1 MRALPI
7 SLSVLLLLASIA
19 GAVSPAAV
27 AGAVADPVGEGT
39 ESVAGNTEPAA
50 ASVAPTV
57 ENAADARRRRRGP
70 DRPQVDAGELTFR
83 TLSTPIGVATR
94 VESGSR
100 GANLGSSVGFAV
112 GETDAAME
120 TAAVVQRIE
129 AAETSVERQR
139 RILAAINRVE
149 RDEVTLNSRQTE
161 AFSAHAAGNLSDRE
175 LLDELVRIA
184 ATAREYDER
193 LDELDA
199 LAEETDGFSSPTRLD
214 ELQVALQVYGVPSAT
229 TRSRPRARGAT
240 PATDVYVESSNRSI
254 VLATVVDGE
263 YVREVFRVDR
273 WDRGGGS
280 IGNDEAINA
289 VVRRYPETASL
300 REPDAFGA
308 GSVQRIT
315 IPHDFGLLRTFVS
328 GGTEQVFVEH
338 QRIALGAFP
347 DTEPVSVNGDGF
359 NVTVDRSYAGG
370 PVTVTVRNEGDRRA
384 RLRRHRH
391 EERRRRR
398 QSSDRY
404 HRRGRHGPDALAG
417 GVLPGHRRRRAS
429 RRLRRQPP
437 THLQRRD
444 RSTTSRVSSS
454 PRSQPLTFFP
464 DPAAVATCPSIP
476 MPILPSGPSA
486 DRSSAHSRRSPASCC
501 SPSRSCSRAAS

>member
-1 MRALPI
+1 LTVRRASSVIDQDAVVDGSRRFIEVAFLYRDANQGGMRALPI

-57 ENAADARRRRRGP
+57 ENAADALDGADGDP
-70 DRPQVDAGELTFR
+70 DRPQVDAENLTFR

-214 ELQVALQVYGVPSAT
+214 ELQVALQVYGGPVRDYALST
-229 TRSRPRARGAT
+229 ARGAT

-289 VVRRYPETASL
+289 TSAAYPETASL

-370 PVTVTVRNEGDRRA
+370 PVTVTVRNEETGEPVSDVTVTKSVGDGDSQAIGTTDADGVVRTLSPAESYRVTVVDEPRA
-384 RLRRHRH
+384 VFVDDLR
-391 EERRRRR
+391 
-398 QSSDRY
+398 
-404 HRRGRHGPDALAG
+404 P
-417 GVLPGHRRRRAS
+417 
-429 RRLRRQPP
+429 
-437 THLQRRD
+437 
-444 RSTTSRVSSS
+444 
-454 PRSQPLTFFP
+454 
-464 DPAAVATCPSIP
+464 VATPRP
-476 MPILPSGPSA
+476 V
-486 DRSSAHSRRSPASCC
+486 DDE
-501 SPSRSCSRAAS
+501 

>member
-1 MRALPI
+1 MRALPL
-7 SLSVLLLLASIA
+7 SLAMLLLLASIA

-39 ESVAGNTEPAA
+39 ESAAGNAESVA
-50 ASVAPTV
+50 ASVDPTI
-57 ENAADARRRRRGP
+57 ENAADALDGADGDR
-70 DRPQVDAGELTFR
+70 DRPQVDTENLTFR
-83 TLSTPIGVATR
+83 TLSTPSGVDTR

-112 GETDAAME
+112 DETDAAME

-161 AFSAHAAGNLSDRE
+161 AFSAHATGNLSDRE
-175 LLDELVRIA
+175 LLDELVRIAA

-214 ELQVALQVYGVPSAT
+214 ELQVALQVYGGPVRDYALST
-229 TRSRPRARGAT
+229 ARGAM
-240 PATDVYVESSNRSI
+240 PATNVYIESSNRSI
-254 VLATVVDGE
+254 VLATIVDDE
-263 YVREVFRVDR
+263 YVREVVRLDR
-273 WDRGGGS
+273 WDRGAARS
-280 IGNDEAINA
+280 ATT
-289 VVRRYPETASL
+289 RRSMPRPPPYPETASL

-347 DTEPVSVNGDGF
+347 DTESVSVNGDGF

-370 PVTVTVRNEGDRRA
+370 PVTVTVRNEETGEPVSDVTVTKSVGDGDSQA
-384 RLRRHRH
+384 I
-391 EERRRRR
+391 
-398 QSSDRY
+398 
-404 HRRGRHGPDALAG
+404 GTTDAD
-417 GVLPGHRRRRAS
+417 GV
-429 RRLRRQPP
+429 
-437 THLQRRD
+437 
-444 RSTTSRVSSS
+444 V
-454 PRSQPLTFFP
+454 
-464 DPAAVATCPSIP
+464 
-476 MPILPSGPSA
+476 
-486 DRSSAHSRRSPASCC
+486 RRSPAESYRVTVVDE
-501 SPSRSCSRAAS
+501 PRAVFVDDLRPVATPRPVDDE